1 MTMNGDP
8 RNPESQLPSGGAEEG
23 APRSGTRADPAE
35 DLRADLE
42 TVAAAWSALTQAQPP
57 DLLDQAVLNA
67 ARRALADPPRSARRP
82 LGWPL
87 GWPTRLLGA
96 LATAAVVV
104 LAVNVVL
111 EQSREAP
118 MPPPPAS
125 DAYEAVRSP
134 TAPKLEATDEDAARA
149 VSAEARS
156 AQQSAPAPAA
166 AMEQDLAE
174 PAREASPA
182 RPEAW
187 IERLRELKTG
197 GDSEAFQ
204 RELAAFRA
212 TYPAYPLPPELLE

>member
-8 RNPESQLPSGGAEEG
+8 RNPESQLPSGGGEEG
-23 APRSGTRADPAE
+23 APRTGTRADPGE

-42 TVAAAWSALTQAQPP
+42 TVAAAWTALTQAQPP

-87 GWPTRLLGA
+87 GWLGTF
-96 LATAAVVV
+96 ATAALVV
-104 LAVNVVL
+104 LAVTVVL

-125 DAYEAVRSP
+125 DGYEAVRSP
-134 TAPKLEATDEDAARA
+134 AAPKLEAADQDAARA
-149 VSAEARS
+149 VSAEIRS
-156 AQQSAPAPAA
+156 AQQSVPAPAA
-166 AMEQDLAE
+166 EMEQDLAE
-174 PAREASPA
+174 SAREASPA
-182 RPEAW
+182 RPEDW
-187 IERLRELKTG
+187 IERLRELKAE
-197 GDSEAFQ
+197 GDSEALQ

-212 TYPAYPLPPELLE
+212 TYPAYALPPELLE

>member
-8 RNPESQLPSGGAEEG
+8 RDPESQLPSGGAEEG
-23 APRSGTRADPAE
+23 APRTGTRADPAE

-104 LAVNVVL
+104 LAVTVVL

-118 MPPPPAS
+118 VPPPAS
-125 DAYEAVRSP
+125 DQNKIMRSP
-134 TAPKLEATDEDAARA
+134 AAPKLEAGDQDAARA
-149 VSAEARS
+149 VSAETRS
-156 AQQSAPAPAA
+156 AQQSVPAPAA

-187 IERLRELKTG
+187 IERLRELKSG
-197 GDSEAFQ
+197 GDLEAFQ

>member
-8 RNPESQLPSGGAEEG
+8 RDPESQLPSGGAEEG
-23 APRSGTRADPAE
+23 APRTGTRADPAE

-104 LAVNVVL
+104 LAVTVVL

-118 MPPPPAS
+118 VPRPAS
-125 DAYEAVRSP
+125 DLNKTVRSP
-134 TAPKLEATDEDAARA
+134 AAPKLEAGDQDAARA
-149 VSAEARS
+149 VSAETRS
-156 AQQSAPAPAA
+156 AQQSVPAPAA

-187 IERLRELKTG
+187 IERLRELKSG
-197 GDSEAFQ
+197 GDLEAFQ

>member
-8 RNPESQLPSGGAEEG
+8 RDPESQLPSGGAEEG
-23 APRSGTRADPAE
+23 APRTGTRADPAE

-82 LGWPL
+82 LGRPL
-87 GWPTRLLGA
+87 GWLGA
-96 LATAAVVV
+96 LATAGVVV
-104 LAVNVVL
+104 LAVTVVL

-118 MPPPPAS
+118 MPPTPAS
-125 DAYEAVRSP
+125 DGYEAVRSP
-134 TAPKLEATDEDAARA
+134 TAPKLEATDQDAARA
-149 VSAEARS
+149 VSAETRS
-156 AQQSAPAPAA
+156 SQQSVPAPAA

-187 IERLRELKTG
+187 IDRLRELKTG